1 MRGWDA
7 ELNKGTVMNAY
18 VDGDQLVHQQAT
30 SKSK

>member
-18 VDGDQLVHQQAT
+18 VDGDQMVGRQAT
-30 SKSK
+30 PNSK